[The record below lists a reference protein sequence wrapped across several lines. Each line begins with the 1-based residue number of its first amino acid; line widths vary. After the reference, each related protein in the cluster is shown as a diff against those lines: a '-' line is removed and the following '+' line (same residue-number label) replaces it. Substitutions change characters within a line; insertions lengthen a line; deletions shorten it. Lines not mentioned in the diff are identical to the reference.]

1 MSDTAEPL
9 ESPRKRQKLFAD
21 PHAQLDGAMDETLAS
36 NADAAKA
43 ASSDDASTGQIQVQ
57 KELAVGITEYVSPD
71 APGFSGILK
80 KRYTDFLVNEI
91 FPSGQVVHLDNLK
104 LPPRRKAA
112 EQSTQTEPVAPTSVN
127 KVDEKEDQDEDCKA
141 QNEHD
146 VASLAAKPS
155 SNDTVVS
162 LTTSG
167 ETTGQAQEDGQR
179 FQLSADD
186 EALLESYFGAATVKS
201 ILALNDRILASPDAK
216 ARSFGT
222 VVSSVI
228 TDRELRTN
236 IHKAMRR
243 IFSSRLET
251 STDNDGAMVISA
263 ATSAGKWGSK
273 GNNTRNTGGRDG
285 RTQLKGKLGWQD
297 LGGEYLHFSLYKEN
311 KDTMEV
317 VAFLARQL
325 KLNPKSFQFAG
336 TKDRRGVT
344 VQRISVYRVHAD
356 KLVALN
362 RSLRGS
368 KIGGYAYHTHG
379 LELGDLTGNEFIITL
394 RDCRF
399 AELEN
404 LGFEDKVKNATET
417 ISRAMTDLGT
427 RGYINYYGLQRFG
440 TFSTRTD
447 TIGVKMLQGDFKG
460 ACDDIL
466 SYSDKALAAAQD
478 PSSNDNMI
486 SSDDRLRAEA
496 LHSFK
501 STGQAYPALEKLPR
515 KFSAESNIIRH
526 LSHPQR
532 ANDYRGALQ
541 TIQRNL
547 RLMYVHAYQSLVW
560 NTIASERWKRW
571 GDRLV
576 EGDLVLINE
585 HNDKAGDTAEL
596 DQVDEGGELVIHP
609 ADEDRS
615 AMGEDHFE
623 RARALNKEEVESG
636 KYSIFDIVLPT
647 PGFDILY
654 PSNDLLDFYKSFMAS
669 ERGGGLDLHDMR
681 RAWKDIS
688 LSGSYRKL
696 LACPG
701 HNWSYE
707 IKGYSEDD
715 EQLVETDLDKL
726 QQKGKQESDGQA
738 TAKGKEEKVVE
749 DNGSKKLAV
758 ILQLQLGSS
767 QYATMALRELM
778 KQGGVQT
785 YKPDFGGGR

>member
-1 MSDTAEPL
+1 MSDISDL
-9 ESPRKRQKLFAD
+9 GDSPRKRQKLSAH
-21 PHAQLDGAMDETLAS
+21 PVAQVGGAIDETL
-36 NADAAKA
+36 DANINIGFP
-43 ASSDDASTGQIQVQ
+43 ASSGDMSIGQIQVQ
-57 KELAVGITEYVSPD
+57 KERDVGITEYISPN

-80 KRYTDFLVNEI
+80 KRYTDFLVNEVL
-91 FPSGQVVHLDNLK
+91 PSGKVVHLDNLK
-104 LPPRRKAA
+104 LPSRTNPA
-112 EQSTQTEPVAPTSVN
+112 EQSTQTEPVPSTPPKQTIEGRDQHEDS
-127 KVDEKEDQDEDCKA
+127 KERENQDAVSLSTKPPS
-141 QNEHD
+141 HGI
-146 VASLAAKPS
+146 VAS
-155 SNDTVVS
+155 V
-162 LTTSG
+162 TTSG
-167 ETTGQAQEDGQR
+167 DIDGKVQEDNER

-186 EALLESYFGAATVKS
+186 EALLQSYFGPGTVKS
-201 ILALNDRILASPDAK
+201 ILALHNKILTCPDTK
-216 ARSFGT
+216 ARSHGT
-222 VVSSVI
+222 VVSAVI
-228 TDRELRTN
+228 TDRELRTK
-236 IHKAMRR
+236 IHQAMRR

-251 STDNDGAMVISA
+251 STDNDGAMVISV
-263 ATSAGKWGSK
+263 ATNASKWENK
-273 GNNTRNTGGRDG
+273 GRNARNTSGKDG

-317 VAFLARQL
+317 IAFLARQL
-325 KLNPKSFQFAG
+325 KVNPKSFQFAG

-344 VQRISVYRVHAD
+344 VQRVSVYRVHAD

-368 KIGGYAYHTHG
+368 KIGGYEYHPHG
-379 LELGDLTGNEFIITL
+379 LELGDLTGNEFLITL
-394 RDCRF
+394 RDCQF
-399 AELEN
+399 LDLDG
-404 LGFEDKVKNATET
+404 LGFEDKVRKATET

-427 RGYINYYGLQRFG
+427 NGYINYYGLQRFG

-447 TIGVKMLQGDFKG
+447 TIGIKMLQGDFEG

-478 PSSNDNMI
+478 PSSNADNI
-486 SSDDRLRAEA
+486 SSDDRIRAEA
-496 LHSFK
+496 LYSFK
-501 STGQAYPALEKLPR
+501 STGKGYPALENLPR

-532 ANDYRGALQ
+532 TNDYRGALQ
-541 TIQRNL
+541 TIPRNL

-560 NTIASERWKRW
+560 NIVASERWKRW
-571 GDRLV
+571 GDRVV

-585 HNDKAGDTAEL
+585 HKDKVGDLAEL
-596 DQVDEGGELVIHP
+596 DQIDESGEVVIHP

-615 AMGEDHFE
+615 ATGEDHFV
-623 RARALNKEEVESG
+623 RARALSKEEAGSG

-654 PSNDLLDFYKSFMAS
+654 PSNDLLEYYKSFMAS

-681 RAWKDIS
+681 RSWKDIS

-696 LACPG
+696 LARPG
-701 HNWSYE
+701 PKWSYE
-707 IKGYSEDD
+707 VKGYSKDG

-726 QQKGKQESDGQA
+726 QKRGKPDDESSVNAMGRR
-738 TAKGKEEKVVE
+738 VVE
-749 DNGSKKLAV
+749 NNEPMNLAV
-758 ILQLQLGSS
+758 ILKLQLGSS

-778 KQGGVQT
+778 KQDGVQT